1 MRTIAALCSLVPL
14 LGLGGCGQQFGTP
27 EIVVEG
33 DQVTPTEPAR
43 FATAVED
50 AGETGYEVHLALEG

>member
-27 EIVVEG
+27 EIVAE
-33 DQVTPTEPAR
+33 VTR
-43 FATAVED
+43 
-50 AGETGYEVHLALEG
+50 